1 MAEQDDIIQQ
11 LLALIRGGG
20 NQLTAPRNEQEILA
34 ALTEAIGGGEGEQGP
49 PSPINEPGE
58 GASPAPG
65 YDAALANIMGGY
77 GGDRSF
83 SSWAPPGTPQG
94 EQGFYGALGQVI
106 AANVQAASRAYTE
119 PMSAYVREI
128 LSARGA
134 QDTRKVEGYE
144 KRKTELGEREV
155 PDLDAEGNQKTDG
168 YGRPLFKTVT
178 GIDANNPFG
187 SGTLAAQAYAEMAK
201 AEKEAGLKTGT
212 LNADGTFS
220 GGTIDAETQAALKLE
235 QEKQKEIGLKGT
247 EERLSLAEK
256 ARLARLNMREHG
268 DLLDEYGAKALNR
281 LTGPSGPESVLAQM
295 FMGSNQGAA
304 QQQSSGQ
311 QRFSGTNPIANAANM
326 FDAAGRGAPQR
337 TAMGMLS
344 GNITNPY
351 TAPVHQ
357 AQRMVGGGNNINQ
370 LQGMYNAQTAGNL
383 GASQQYGQNLL
394 GAGQN
399 LFGQFSPQIANQYG
413 MQRPFASGAGQTLG
427 AKSQAI
433 GNVIGGI
440 GNIGAA
446 V

>member
-11 LLALIRGGG
+11 LLDLIRSGG
-20 NQLTAPRNEQEILA
+20 QVQQPRNNQEILE
-34 ALTEAIGGGEGEQGP
+34 ALTQVLGGGEGLS
-49 PSPINEPGE
+49 SPINEPGE

-65 YDAALANIMGGY
+65 YGAASAGLMGGY
-77 GGDRSF
+77 GGDRSV
-83 SSWAPPGTPQG
+83 SSWAPPSSPQG
-94 EQGFYGALGQVI
+94 EQGFYGAIGQVQ

-144 KRKTELGEREV
+144 KRKTELGER
-155 PDLDAEGNQKTDG
+155 DNLTGFDQ
-168 YGRPLFKTVT
+168 YGQPIYKKVT
-178 GIDANNPFG
+178 GIDEDNPFG
-187 SGTLAAQAYAEMAK
+187 SGTIAAQAYAEMAK
-201 AEKEAGLKTGT
+201 AEKEAALKTGT
-212 LNADGTFS
+212 LNTDGTFS

-247 EERLSLAEK
+247 EERLSLEEK

-268 DLLDEYGAKALNR
+268 DLLDEYGAKALSR
-281 LTGPSGPESVLAQM
+281 LSGPSGPESVLAQM
-295 FMGSNQGAA
+295 FMGSNHGSPQ
-304 QQQSSGQ
+304 
-311 QRFSGTNPIANAANM
+311 GTNPLANAANM
-326 FDAAGRGAPQR
+326 FDAAGRGAPQQ

-399 LFGQFSPQIANQYG
+399 LFGQFNPQIANQYG
-413 MQRPFASGAGQTLG
+413 MQRPFAAGAGQTIG
-427 AKSQAI
+427 AKGQAL

>member
-1 MAEQDDIIQQ
+1 MAEQNDIIQK
-11 LLALIRGGG
+11 LLSLIQGGG
-20 NQLTAPRNEQEILA
+20 QDQQPRNEQEILT
-34 ALTEAIGGGEGEQGP
+34 ALTNALGLNQNAAAPGGAN
-49 PSPINEPGE
+49 PSPAAIPGPTGPNQEPGG

-65 YDAALANIMGGY
+65 YTVPLQYIMGGY
-77 GGDRSF
+77 GGDRGF
-83 SSWAPPGTPQG
+83 STWAPPSTPQG
-94 EQGFYGALGQVI
+94 EQGFFGAMGQI
-106 AANVQAASRAYTE
+106 EAANVQAAARAYTE
-119 PMSAYVREI
+119 PMSAFVREV

-144 KRKTELGEREV
+144 KRKTELGERQEATGKF
-155 PDLDAEGNQKTDG
+155 DDDGNPIYKN
-168 YGRPLFKTVT
+168 VT

-187 SGTLAAQAYAEMAK
+187 SGTIAAQAYAEMAK

-247 EERLSLAEK
+247 EERLSLEEK

-268 DLLDEYGAKALNR
+268 DLLDEYGAKALSR
-281 LTGPSGPESVLAQM
+281 LSGPSGPESVLAQM
-295 FMGSNQGAA
+295 FMGSNHGSPQ
-304 QQQSSGQ
+304 
-311 QRFSGTNPIANAANM
+311 GTNPLANAANM
-326 FDAAGRGAPQR
+326 FDAAGRGAPQQ

-399 LFGQFSPQIANQYG
+399 LFGQFNPQIANQYG
-413 MQRPFASGAGQTLG
+413 MQRPFAAGAGQTIG
-427 AKSQAI
+427 AKGQAL